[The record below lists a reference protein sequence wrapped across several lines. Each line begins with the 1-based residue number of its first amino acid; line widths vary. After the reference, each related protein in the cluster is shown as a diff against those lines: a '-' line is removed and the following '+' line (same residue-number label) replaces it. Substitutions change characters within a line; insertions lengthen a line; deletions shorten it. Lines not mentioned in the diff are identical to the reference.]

1 MKTQDQL
8 TSVWNTVSQWLL
20 SPTALCYVLYMVM
33 VVLAVFGLHL
43 LDTPTFA
50 KLSIS
55 TLHMLSHVPYA
66 DPFP

>member
-8 TSVWNTVSQWLL
+8 TRVWNTVSQWLL
-20 SPTALCYVLYMVM
+20 SPTALCYMLYMVM

-43 LDTPTFA
+43 LDTPTFSR
-50 KLSIS
+50 LSIS
-55 TLHMLSHVPYA
+55 TLQMLNHVPYA